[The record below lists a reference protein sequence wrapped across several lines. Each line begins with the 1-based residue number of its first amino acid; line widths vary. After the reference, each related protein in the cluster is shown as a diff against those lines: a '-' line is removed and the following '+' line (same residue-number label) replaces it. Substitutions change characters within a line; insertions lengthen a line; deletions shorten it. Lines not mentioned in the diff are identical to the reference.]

1 MPRTVCSDVSH
12 FNLSASNS
20 QEAARAG
27 IKKKKKR
34 IDKRKPLRPPPLP
47 KQKNIL
53 LNRNL
58 CRKLVYSPEYTININ
73 EAGTPLY
80 HSD

>member
-1 MPRTVCSDVSH
+1 MPRTVSSDVSH

-34 IDKRKPLRPPPLP
+34 IDKRKLLHPP
-47 KQKNIL
+47 
-53 LNRNL
+53 
-58 CRKLVYSPEYTININ
+58 
-73 EAGTPLY
+73 
-80 HSD
+80 